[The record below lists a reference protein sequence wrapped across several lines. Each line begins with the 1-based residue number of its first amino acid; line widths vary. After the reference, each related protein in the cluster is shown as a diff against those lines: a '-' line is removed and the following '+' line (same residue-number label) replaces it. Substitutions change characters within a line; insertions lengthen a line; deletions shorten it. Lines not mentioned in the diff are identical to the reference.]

1 MRKIKLSQCGSYVT
15 KERINSNKLN
25 VNNYITTDNMLPN
38 KEGIC
43 DAEKIPTNITV
54 NHFQENDILLSNIR
68 PYFKK
73 IWKAEYEG
81 GCSADVLIFRTNC
94 GYNAD
99 FIRYCLSQDA
109 FFDYDMKGAKG
120 SKMPRGDKNHI
131 LNFEL
136 YDFSLP
142 SQTSIASVLKVLDNK
157 IILNNKINNELEQM
171 AKTLYDYWFVQFD
184 FPDEKGRPYKS
195 ANGKMVYNEVLKREI
210 PEGWEVGT
218 FASYIKQDKGG
229 DWGKDECA
237 GNYIKKV
244 YCIRGADF
252 PSLTGHSSCKA
263 PIRFI
268 LNKNSSKI
276 LSSGDLV
283 IEISGGSPTQSTGR
297 IGYINQHVLE
307 RFDDDVIT
315 SNFCKA
321 LSLNN
326 KNTLYNFYLE
336 WERLYKSGLFFNYEG
351 KTTGIKNLLFDTFVE
366 SYKIAIPPQN
376 IINAFYDTVRNIFEK
391 IQCNAKE
398 NHYLE
403 TIRDFLLPLLMNGQ
417 VTVSPEH

>member
-81 GCSADVLIFRTNC
+81 GCSADVLIFRTNS

-210 PEGWEVGT
+210 PEGWEV
-218 FASYIKQDKGG
+218 IKFDDLVEQAPKL
-229 DWGKDECA
+229 KA
-237 GNYIKKV
+237 I
-244 YCIRGADF
+244 
-252 PSLTGHSSCKA
+252 KA
-263 PIRFI
+263 PDY
-268 LNKNSSKI
+268 KNQGNIPIVDQASTLI
-276 LSSGDLV
+276 
-283 IEISGGSPTQSTGR
+283 TGR
-297 IGYINQHVLE
+297 TDDMSYYYKNERNCVVFGDVTTCFKYIN
-307 RFDDDVIT
+307 FPFAKGTDGT
-315 SNFCKA
+315 K
-321 LSLNN
+321 
-326 KNTLYNFYLE
+326 
-336 WERLYKSGLFFNYEG
+336 
-351 KTTGIKNLLFDTFVE
+351 
-366 SYKIAIPPQN
+366 
-376 IINAFYDTVRNIFEK
+376 IINAKDDRIPAILLYQLLKDTKLPNIGFARHYMFLREIKLLLPPQDICEK
-391 IQCNAKE
+391 YYQATKGIMDLRAKNLKE
-398 NHYLE
+398 NYKLSI
-403 TIRDFLLPLLMNGQ
+403 TRDFLLPLLMNGQ
-417 VTVSPEH
+417 VSVQD